1 MSYLASESY
10 VTNKIAGADLQISN
24 SGIIGQPYTTPW
36 NWYTGIYG
44 TDAGLDVWGC
54 PNFDGTAVLRLFN
67 SASQYGRTRFCIV
80 GRYQYGNDGWSME
93 YGRNN
98 ILFQM
103 TNTMYQTPW
112 TVAAIQEMAGWLGF
126 LCGSDVP
133 SIVLQSANG
142 NVGIGTTYPYGRMHI
157 YESYGTAPGALSGTL
172 IIDHGNAGG
181 VSSIVFPSRQNFGS
195 DHGYIAFYDNVSA
208 YGSYPQYNYW
218 SVGSYEVA
226 ALVIGCED
234 DPNNGYGGDSVIITP
249 AGNIALTP
257 RAGITYISGQVGIGT
272 AYPGAPM
279 EVYRDM
285 NSYAYTNQPGV
296 IIRTN
301 IGYQTGQYSSA
312 GLQWNHRD
320 YYGNNWTAGSIN
332 CYRSYT
338 NSFGGELVFS
348 TSSGGSVSYT
358 PTERMRLS
366 SQGYL
371 GINNSNPSY
380 PLHVT
385 GLSNLDGILIG
396 SGAIDYSAVGASL
409 VHKVGA
415 SYTHSFQVSGAPS
428 LIYNGEALY
437 PSTDNSVALGTSG
450 NRFSTVYAFSGVV
463 NTSDESL
470 KVWKPLTHGLTQVLQ
485 IEPILFQW
493 KQQLELSEEHLEKH
507 FEYYGFR
514 ANQLQK
520 ILPELVYDEDPSVP
534 LQLNYAE
541 LIPVLV
547 KAIQEQNETIQ
558 TLQMNMKL
566 VCAKLGL

>member
-10 VTNKIAGADLQISN
+10 ITTNVAGANLQIVN

-36 NWYTGIYG
+36 TFYSAVNGS
-44 TDAGLDVWGC
+44 DSGLDIWG
-54 PNFDGTAVLRLFN
+54 NASFDGTTVLRLFN
-67 SASQYGRTRFCIV
+67 SASVYGRTRFCMV
-80 GRYQYGNDGWSME
+80 GRYQYGNDGWSLE

-103 TNTMYQTPW
+103 TNYMYQTPW

-133 SIVLQSANG
+133 SIVLQAGNG

-195 DHGYIAFYDNVSA
+195 DRGYIAFYDNVSY
-208 YGSYPQYNYW
+208 YGGYSQYNYW
-218 SVGSYEVA
+218 GVGSYEAA

-257 RAGITYISGQVGIGT
+257 RTGITYISGQVGIGT
-272 AYPGAPM
+272 VYPNAPLHVYQDLYSIQQNRNGIELQTNCGYVSGQFSLGINWYMNNYYGATWQTASI
-279 EVYRDM
+279 
-285 NSYAYTNQPGV
+285 NSY
-296 IIRTN
+296 
-301 IGYQTGQYSSA
+301 TGSS
-312 GLQWNHRD
+312 
-320 YYGNNWTAGSIN
+320 YGGRLI
-332 CYRSYT
+332 
-338 NSFGGELVFS
+338 FS
-348 TSSGGSVSYT
+348 TSSSGSTGNV
-358 PTERMRLS
+358 PTERMRINES
-366 SQGYL
+366 GYV
-371 GINNSNPSY
+371 GIGTQTPGY
-380 PLHVT
+380 PLHVS
-385 GLSNLDGILIG
+385 GLSKLDGILIG
-396 SGAIDYSAVGASL
+396 SNAIDYSAISASL
-409 VHKVGA
+409 AYKVAA
-415 SYTHSFQVSGAPS
+415 SYTHSFEVSGSNS
-428 LIYNGEALY
+428 LVYNGTALY
-437 PSTDNSVALGTSG
+437 PGTDNAVSLGTSG
-450 NRFSTVYAFSGVV
+450 NRFTTVYAFSGVV

-470 KVWKPLTHGLTQVLQ
+470 KVWKPLHHGLSQVLQ
-485 IEPILFQW
+485 IEPIQFQW
-493 KQQLELSEEHLEKH
+493 KQQAEMPEEQIEKH

-514 ANQLQK
+514 ANQLQQ
-520 ILPELVYDEDPSVP
+520 ILPELVYDEDPTIP

-558 TLQMNMKL
+558 KLQMKMQL
-566 VCAKLGL
+566 VCAKFGL